1 MVPASNDTRRQ
12 RPAPADPRPLWRQ
25 GYDAVESSLGPQLE
39 QIVGTDQFARAVWVL
54 TQLRRDLEQR
64 ASRTTRHVLH
74 RFNLPA
80 GTDMTRLLNEIGELK
95 KQVRRLSEQLE
106 TREQRPAAVRTSTS
120 TPTKRGSSRGR
131 AAG

>member
-1 MVPASNDTRRQ
+1 MPASNDTQRQ

-25 GYDAVESSLGPQLE
+25 GYDAAESLLGPQLE
-39 QIVGTDQFARAVWVL
+39 QIVGTDQFARAVGVL
-54 TQLRRDLEQR
+54 TRLRRDLEQR

-95 KQVRRLSEQLE
+95 KQVRRLSDQLE
-106 TREQRPAAVRTSTS
+106 TREQTPTPIRTSTS
-120 TPTKRGSSRGR
+120 TTTKKRSSRGR